1 MTLSNSNIIAFPS
14 PMNLSIVMRPSA
26 RKSICI
32 GELRKLSAD
41 ERADYIVSIIRPAIG
56 FARRKGAGLDSLPAQ
71 LRAWLLE
78 LCDLGDPT
86 CRMVRNWLMGNP
98 DFAASGEGA

>member
-1 MTLSNSNIIAFPS
+1 MTLSSSNIIAFPS
-14 PMNLSIVMRPSA
+14 PTNLSAVSRPSA

-32 GELRKLSAD
+32 EELRKLSAD

-56 FARRKGAGLDSLPAQ
+56 FARRKGTGLDSLPAQ

-78 LCDLGDPT
+78 LCDIGDPT
-86 CRMVRNWLMGNP
+86 CMVIRDWLKGNP
-98 DFAASGEGA
+98 RFSTSEERA

>member
-56 FARRKGAGLDSLPAQ
+56 FARRKGTGLDSLPAQ

-78 LCDLGDPT
+78 LCDIGDPT
-86 CRMVRNWLMGNP
+86 CMVIRDWLNGNP
-98 DFAASGEGA
+98 RFSTSEERA

>member
-14 PMNLSIVMRPSA
+14 PTNLSIVMRPSA
-26 RKSICI
+26 RKSICAD
-32 GELRKLSAD
+32 ELRKLSAD

-56 FARRKGAGLDSLPAQ
+56 FARRKGGGLDSLPAQ

-86 CRMVRNWLMGNP
+86 CMVIRDWLMGNR

>member
-14 PMNLSIVMRPSA
+14 STGLPAVVRQPA

-32 GELRKLSAD
+32 EELRKLSAD

-86 CRMVRNWLMGNP
+86 CRMVRDWLMGNP